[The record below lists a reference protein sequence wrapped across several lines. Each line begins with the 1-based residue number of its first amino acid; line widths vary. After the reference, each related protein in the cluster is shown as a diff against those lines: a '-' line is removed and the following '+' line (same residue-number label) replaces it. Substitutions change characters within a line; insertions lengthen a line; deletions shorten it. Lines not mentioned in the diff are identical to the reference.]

1 MFFSPLVFSSGQQ
14 PTIIP
19 QPVSMKTGEGSF
31 IVDGNTQIRFDEEQ
45 ADLKKAADF
54 FSAALLNIAGI
65 GLKYN
70 SGKGKAIELEKVDIP
85 AIGPEGYLLDVTQE
99 KIFLRANTGKGIV
112 YGMQSLL
119 QLLPAVRTN
128 AVPEIPVLSVTD
140 YPRFKWRG
148 MHLDVSRH
156 FFGPEVIKEYIDLLA
171 SYKMNVFHW
180 HLVDDQG
187 WRIEIKK
194 YPKLTEIGAWRV
206 DHTGMAWGGRPQAKP
221 GEKPAYGGYYTQDQI
236 KEIVQYAADRNVTIV
251 PEIEMP
257 GHVASAIAA
266 YPELSCNQK
275 PQLPLTGGN
284 YTNVSSNYCAGNDEV
299 IHFLEDVL
307 SEVFELFPS
316 TYIHVGGDEVDKSA
330 WKACELC
337 RERMKNE
344 KLNDENELQSWF
356 MKRMERFIVSNGRKM
371 IGWDEIL
378 EGGLAPEATVMSW
391 RGEAGG
397 IEAARM
403 KHNVVMTPGTPCYFD
418 HYQAGPAGE
427 PLAIGGFNSLK
438 MVYDYEPVPKELTS
452 EDAAYVLGAQ
462 GNLWTEYIST
472 VEHLEYMVLPRMV
485 ALAEV
490 LWTPRE
496 DKDWNSFNERLQNQ
510 FRAYEQKGL
519 HYCAGNNT
527 VGIIP
532 VSQNGKLAV
541 ELTTEILNGE
551 VFYTLDGSEP
561 TLQSNKYS
569 GPVEITSDVL
579 LKAVTVL
586 KGQVKG
592 GQAARQ
598 NFVIH
603 MATGRAVNYA
613 NPVSVN
619 YRADGS
625 NSLTDGVRGT
635 EAVGKYWHGIPG
647 RDLVATI
654 DMGENKTVSKIALGC
669 LQKYRDWIFMPETV
683 TFEVSMDGTIF
694 ETMKTVQNPIGREV
708 PVMQHDFTAEFAARE
723 VRYVRVTAR
732 NTLCPAGHPGA
743 GKPAWIFADEIIVN

>member
-236 KEIVQYAADRNVTIV
+236 REIVQYAADRNVTIV

-316 TYIHVGGDEVDKSA
+316 TYIHVGGEIGRAS
-330 WKACELC
+330 C
-337 RERMKNE
+337 RER
-344 KLNDENELQSWF
+344 
-356 MKRMERFIVSNGRKM
+356 V
-371 IGWDEIL
+371 
-378 EGGLAPEATVMSW
+378 
-391 RGEAGG
+391 
-397 IEAARM
+397 
-403 KHNVVMTPGTPCYFD
+403 
-418 HYQAGPAGE
+418 
-427 PLAIGGFNSLK
+427 
-438 MVYDYEPVPKELTS
+438 
-452 EDAAYVLGAQ
+452 
-462 GNLWTEYIST
+462 
-472 VEHLEYMVLPRMV
+472 
-485 ALAEV
+485 
-490 LWTPRE
+490 
-496 DKDWNSFNERLQNQ
+496 
-510 FRAYEQKGL
+510 
-519 HYCAGNNT
+519 
-527 VGIIP
+527 
-532 VSQNGKLAV
+532 
-541 ELTTEILNGE
+541 
-551 VFYTLDGSEP
+551 
-561 TLQSNKYS
+561 
-569 GPVEITSDVL
+569 
-579 LKAVTVL
+579 
-586 KGQVKG
+586 
-592 GQAARQ
+592 
-598 NFVIH
+598 
-603 MATGRAVNYA
+603 
-613 NPVSVN
+613 
-619 YRADGS
+619 
-625 NSLTDGVRGT
+625 
-635 EAVGKYWHGIPG
+635 
-647 RDLVATI
+647 
-654 DMGENKTVSKIALGC
+654 
-669 LQKYRDWIFMPETV
+669 
-683 TFEVSMDGTIF
+683 
-694 ETMKTVQNPIGREV
+694 
-708 PVMQHDFTAEFAARE
+708 
-723 VRYVRVTAR
+723 
-732 NTLCPAGHPGA
+732 
-743 GKPAWIFADEIIVN
+743 